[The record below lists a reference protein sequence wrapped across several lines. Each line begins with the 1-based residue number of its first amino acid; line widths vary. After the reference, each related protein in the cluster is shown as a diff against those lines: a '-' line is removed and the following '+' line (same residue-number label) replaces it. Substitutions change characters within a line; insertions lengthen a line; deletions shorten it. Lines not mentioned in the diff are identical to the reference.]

1 MDYRTLLVEVDDQV
15 ATIRLNRPDRLN
27 AYTPTM
33 CLELRNSLNE
43 LDADDDVRVIVITGV
58 GRAFCA
64 GVELSD
70 EADDFVEKID
80 TWAVHPWALRTP
92 IIAAINGPAVGIG
105 LTMTLAFDIR
115 IVATDAKLGFVFT
128 RRGISPEAYSTWL
141 LPRLIG
147 MSRAADL
154 MLTGRIFSGSDA
166 AQWGLVSKDLPA
178 EEVLPYAYEL
188 AREIVD
194 NTSPLSVAVTK
205 RILWRQME
213 TTHIEDAKED
223 ERQMLEWVRQQADS
237 QEGIASFLERRA
249 PQWRT
254 SKNAAL
260 PGADSSDGAGSREAS
275 S

>member
-1 MDYRTLLVEVDDQV
+1 MGTYRTLLVDVDDKV
-15 ATIRLNRPDRLN
+15 ATIKLNRPDRMN

-33 CLELRNSLNE
+33 CVELRMALTALDLN
-43 LDADDDVRVIVITGV
+43 DDVRVIVLTGV

-70 EADDFVEKID
+70 DSDDDVEKID
-80 TWAVHPWALRTP
+80 TWAVHPWELRTP

-147 MSRAADL
+147 MSRASDL
-154 MLTGRIFSGSDA
+154 MLTGRLFSGRDA
-166 AQWGLVSKDLPA
+166 AEWGLASTHLPA
-178 EEVLPYAYEL
+178 DEVLPYAY
-188 AREIVD
+188 ATAQEIVE

-205 RILWRQME
+205 RTLWRQLE
-213 TTHIEDAKED
+213 TLRIEESMTD
-223 ERQMLEWVRQQADS
+223 EKQMLEWVRQSSDS
-237 QEGIASFLERRA
+237 REGTASFLERRV
-249 PQWRT
+249 PTWST
-254 SKNAAL
+254 SKNAEIPDPIMIDSKL
-260 PGADSSDGAGSREAS
+260 PKAPA
-275 S
+275 